1 MMHDKMHYKLH
12 MLITKVLAFTFVTS
26 FQNIKNQASLC
37 FNKDPV
43 IGSKELN
50 LLQNSYIAVAL
61 FIPKIRGKL

>member
-1 MMHDKMHYKLH
+1 MIKHYSLLTLYQSH
-12 MLITKVLAFTFVTS
+12 YLSSAFVFVTS

-43 IGSKELN
+43 ICSKELN